1 MKWLTILFLLFII
14 LIIILADTGN
24 LGMFTRLYRVPFADK
39 AGHFILYG
47 ILALLINLTL
57 FRSMPNQN
65 RIRIAVI
72 SGFVLILLIGIEEF
86 SQRSFPNRTFS
97 VEDLTAG
104 YLGVVFFS
112 WLAIKTP

>member
-47 ILALLINLTL
+47 ILALLVSGMGLGLAMAPGLI
-57 FRSMPNQN
+57 FAGP
-65 RIRIAVI
+65 AVFMLEK
-72 SGFVLILLIGIEEF
+72 GNKIG
-86 SQRSFPNRTFS
+86 
-97 VEDLTAG
+97 G
-104 YLGVVFFS
+104 
-112 WLAIKTP
+112 